1 MIVLREPPADWP
13 GERGMLTHE
22 MLVRHLPADCRLC
35 HYYVCG
41 PQPMLAVVETAL
53 RKAGV
58 SLGRMHFEIFD
69 LF

>member
-1 MIVLREPPADWP
+1 MIVLREPPADWS
-13 GERGMLTHE
+13 GERGMLTPE
-22 MLVRHLPADCRLC
+22 MLVRHLPADCRRC
-35 HYYVCG
+35 QYYVCG

-69 LF
+69 WA